1 LETELPENSHKV
13 YPGRF
18 GPMSARAFATL
29 GQEND
34 ITSVYPEYLAG

>member
-1 LETELPENSHKV
+1 
-13 YPGRF
+13 
-18 GPMSARAFATL
+18 MSTRAFATL